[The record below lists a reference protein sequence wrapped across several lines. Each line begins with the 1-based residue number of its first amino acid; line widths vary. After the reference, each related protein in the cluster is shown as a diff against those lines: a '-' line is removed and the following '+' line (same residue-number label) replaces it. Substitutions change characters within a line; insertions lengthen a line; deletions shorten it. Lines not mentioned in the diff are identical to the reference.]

1 MMKIEWLN
9 LKAFSK
15 ITWYEAIKLEK
26 KDQRLPD
33 INELLE
39 AYKNKVSGFENA
51 YYWSS
56 DDYGASTDQALIF
69 NFGTGHIGTAYKN
82 NLGHIMVRFCK
93 DIYE

>member
-1 MMKIEWLN
+1 MKIEWLN
-9 LKAFSK
+9 LKALRKMS
-15 ITWYEAIKLEK
+15 WYDAKDLEK
-26 KDQRLPD
+26 KDQRLPN

-39 AYKNKVSGFENA
+39 AYKNKESGFENA

-69 NFGTGHIGTAYKN
+69 NFGTGHIGTAFKIN
-82 NLGHIMVRFCK
+82 VGHIISKFCK